1 MIRPGEIY
9 MADLPD
15 AGRHPVIVVSREEL
29 NRGEVISAV
38 LVTSAHFRARSK
50 FANCVPFNAGE
61 FGLIRECVAQCESIG
76 PILVSQLDLA
86 DGPIGVLDEMA
97 LRDVVR
103 AIGYV
108 IESECEPV

>member
-9 MADLPD
+9 MADLPE
-15 AGRHPVIVVSREEL
+15 AGRHPVIIVSRAEL
-29 NRGEVISAV
+29 NRGDVVSAV
-38 LVTSAHFRARSK
+38 LVTSAHFRIRSK
-50 FANCVPFNAGE
+50 LANSVPFSAGE
-61 FGLIRECVAQCESIG
+61 FGLIRDCVAQCESVG

-86 DGPIGVLDEMA
+86 DGPIGLLDELA